1 MPASKTQQ
9 QDVSRRREQ
18 VVARRAIGIPTAVIA
33 RELGI
38 TEETVRQDVHHEL
51 KDRRAALDRD
61 RDLLVVLEAEEL
73 EAVRRTAWEVINRDH
88 FHVSASGRVSM
99 HPDTDEPLRDDGPIL
114 QGLGVVLRAQ
124 QRRSELLGLNSAQK
138 LEMRAEVVTLD
149 AIDAAIA
156 DLRRQLGEFPTS
168 DRGDVPGPA

>member
-1 MPASKTQQ
+1 MPASKAQQ
-9 QDVSRRREQ
+9 QDVARRREQ
-18 VVARRAIGIPTAVIA
+18 VLAKRAIGIPTAIIA
-33 RELGI
+33 KQLSISEQ
-38 TEETVRQDVHHEL
+38 TVYDDVHHEL

-114 QGLGVVLRAQ
+114 QALGVVLRAQ

-138 LEMRAEVVTLD
+138 LEMRTEVVTLD

-156 DLRRQLGEFPTS
+156 DLRRQLN
-168 DRGDVPGPA
+168 DLPASP